1 MNTKPT
7 DARQLIAPVAAT
19 QNSGMKPN
27 LAVLTAQLV
36 TTDNSIQL
44 LPAGEFRAKDGR
56 PGPGKSW
63 KLDASIAA
71 QVIALAAARAND
83 FVIDYE
89 HQTLHTEANGQPA
102 PAAGWFDGLEWREGQ
117 GLYATG
123 LRWTPRA
130 KQMIADQEYRYQ
142 SAVFSYDKDGRVL
155 QLMHACL
162 TNNPALD
169 GLDPVA
175 ALRFAHQTTTPE
187 ESPMDRKELLALLG
201 LPDAA
206 SDEQIKTGLA
216 ALKAKADSAAGLQA
230 EVASL
235 KAATPDP
242 AKFVSVE
249 VMNGLR
255 NEVAALTARVN
266 GDEADSLIKGALA
279 DGRLLPAQEPW
290 AKDLAKTNLAALKQY
305 VETAQ
310 PIAALRGQQTDG
322 KQPQT
327 DKPGQLS
334 EVELAICRNLG
345 VSQEAY
351 TKVKA

>member
-1 MNTKPT
+1 
-7 DARQLIAPVAAT
+7 
-19 QNSGMKPN
+19 MKPN

-36 TTDNSIQL
+36 TTGNSIQL

-63 KLDASIAA
+63 KLDSAIAA
-71 QVIALAAARAND
+71 QVIASAAARAND

-89 HQTLHTEANGQPA
+89 HQTLHTETNGQPA

-123 LRWTPRA
+123 VRWTPRA
-130 KQMIADQEYRYQ
+130 QQMIGDQEYRYL
-142 SAVFSYDKDGRVL
+142 SSVFSYDQSGRVL
-155 QLMHACL
+155 QLMHAGL

-201 LPDAA
+201 LPDTA
-206 SDEQIKTGLA
+206 SDEQIKAGMT

-235 KAATPDP
+235 KTANPDP
-242 AKFVSVE
+242 SKFVSID
-249 VMNGLR
+249 VMNQLR
-255 NEVAALTARVN
+255 NDVAALTARVV

-305 VETAQ
+305 IETAQ

-322 KQPQT
+322 KQPPT

-334 EVELAICRNLG
+334 DVELAICRNLG

-351 TKVKA
+351 TKAKV

>member
-1 MNTKPT
+1 
-7 DARQLIAPVAAT
+7 
-19 QNSGMKPN
+19 MKPN
-27 LAVLTAQLV
+27 LAVLTAKLV
-36 TTDNSIQL
+36 TADNSVQL
-44 LPAGEFRAKDGR
+44 LPAGEFRASDGR

-71 QVIALAAARAND
+71 QVIALAASRAND

-89 HQTLHTEANGQPA
+89 HQTLLTEKNGQPA
-102 PAAGWFDGLEWREGQ
+102 PAAGWFDSLEWRDGQ

-123 LRWTPRA
+123 VRWTPRA
-130 KQMIADQEYRYQ
+130 QQMIGEQEYRYL

-155 QLMHACL
+155 QLMHAGL

-175 ALRFAHQTTTPE
+175 ALRFAHSTTTPE
-187 ESPMDRKELLALLG
+187 DHPMDRKELLALLG
-201 LPDAA
+201 LPDTA
-206 SDEQIKTGLA
+206 SDEQIKAGMT
-216 ALKAKADSAAGLQA
+216 ALKAKADSVTGLQS

-235 KAATPDP
+235 KAAPPDP
-242 AKFVSVE
+242 SKFVSVD
-249 VMNGLR
+249 VMNQLR
-255 NEVAALTARVN
+255 NDVAALTARVN
-266 GDEADSLIKGALA
+266 GDEADSLIQGALA

-305 VETAQ
+305 IETAQ

-322 KQPQT
+322 KQPPA

-351 TKVKA
+351 TQAKV